1 MANVRPNP
9 FRPFSRFALALSI
22 LTFMLIVLGATVR
35 SMGAGLA
42 CPDWPLCHG
51 QLIPPMDPQIFVEWF
66 HRLIAALVSTLFLG
80 LTLWVIFIKELRQK
94 FLGLM
99 LVSVALLITQIVLG
113 ALTVMKLLA
122 FETVTMHLG
131 TGTLF
136 LSSLVLLT
144 VMAFKE
150 AGSLPTLALQPGL
163 IRPMAL
169 AAMLATYGQILLGGL
184 VSTKYAA
191 LACPDFPTCHGM
203 LFPPMEGAVATHM
216 IHRYGAYTL
225 AVIITT
231 LMIVARKSPD
241 AFVRRGTM
249 LAFGLLVVQVG
260 LGIANVLF
268 QVPVPLSASHL
279 AVAELILMTLI
290 VVNLGM
296 WRSRAHAS
304 VMQPAHAPVAPAA
317 NL

>member
-1 MANVRPNP
+1 MANAERNP

-22 LTFMLIVLGATVR
+22 LTFILIVLGATVR
-35 SMGAGLA
+35 AMGAGLA

-51 QLIPPMDPQIFVEWF
+51 QLIPPMDPEIFIEWF
-66 HRLIAALVSTLFLG
+66 HRLVAALVSTLFLG
-80 LTLWVIFIKELRQK
+80 LTIWVLWVKELRVK
-94 FLGLM
+94 FLGLV
-99 LVSVALLITQIVLG
+99 LVAVGLLIMQIVLG
-113 ALTVMKLLA
+113 ALTVLKLLA

-144 VMAFKE
+144 VMAWKE
-150 AGSLPTLALQPGL
+150 AGGLPTLSAQPG
-163 IRPMAL
+163 IIQPL
-169 AAMLATYGQILLGGL
+169 AFVTMLATYGQILLGGL

-191 LACPDFPTCHGM
+191 LACPDFPTCHGV
-203 LFPPMEGAVATHM
+203 LFPPMEGAIATHM

-225 AVIITT
+225 ALLVTA

-249 LAFGLLVVQVG
+249 LAFGLVTVQVG
-260 LGIANVLF
+260 LGIANVLMR
-268 QVPVPLSASHL
+268 VPVPLSASHL
-279 AVAELILMTLI
+279 GVAELILMTLL

-296 WRSRAHAS
+296 LGARKIAS
-304 VMQPAHAPVAPAA
+304 AVRPALAQ
-317 NL
+317 

>member
-1 MANVRPNP
+1 MANAHRNP
-9 FRPFSRFALALSI
+9 FRLFSRFALALSI

-51 QLIPPMDPQIFVEWF
+51 KLIPPMDPEIFVEWF
-66 HRLIAALVSTLFLG
+66 HRLVAALVSTFFLG
-80 LTLWVIFIKELRQK
+80 LAIWVVAVKELRKK
-94 FLGLM
+94 FLGLVF
-99 LVSVALLITQIVLG
+99 VSVALLITQIVLG

-136 LSSLVLLT
+136 LTSLVLIT

-150 AGSLPTLALQPGL
+150 AGSLPTLSAPSMA
-163 IRPMAL
+163 IRAL
-169 AAMLATYGQILLGGL
+169 AFAAMVATYGQILLGGL

-203 LFPPMEGAVATHM
+203 LFPPMEGPVATHM

-225 AVIITT
+225 FLIITA
-231 LMIVARKSPD
+231 LFIVARKSPD
-241 AFVRRGTM
+241 AFVRRGTV
-249 LAFGLLVVQVG
+249 LAFGLVLVQVS

-279 AVAELILMTLI
+279 GVAELILMTLL

-296 WRSRAHAS
+296 LGDRKTAS
-304 VMQPAHAPVAPAA
+304 AVRPALAQ
-317 NL
+317 

>member
-1 MANVRPNP
+1 MANAQPNP

-51 QLIPPMDPQIFVEWF
+51 QLIPPMDPEIFIEWF
-66 HRLIAALVSTLFLG
+66 HRLVAALVSTLFLG
-80 LTLWVIFIKELRQK
+80 LAIWVVAIKELRQK
-94 FLGLM
+94 FLGFV

-136 LSSLVLLT
+136 LTSLALIT
-144 VMAFKE
+144 IMAFKE
-150 AGSLPTLALQPGL
+150 AGSFPALAVQPGI
-163 IRPMAL
+163 IRPL
-169 AAMLATYGQILLGGL
+169 AFVAMLATYGQILLGGL

-225 AVIITT
+225 ALLITA

-249 LAFGLLVVQVG
+249 LAFGLVAVQVC

-279 AVAELILMTLI
+279 GVAELILMTLL

-296 WRSRAHAS
+296 LGERKIAS
-304 VMQPAHAPVAPAA
+304 AARPALAQ
-317 NL
+317 

>member
-1 MANVRPNP
+1 MANARPNP
-9 FRPFSRFALALSI
+9 FRAFSRFALALSI

-51 QLIPPMDPQIFVEWF
+51 KLIPPMDPQIFVEWF

-80 LTLWVIFIKELRQK
+80 LTIWVVAIKALRQK
-94 FLGLM
+94 FLGLV
-99 LVSVALLITQIVLG
+99 LVAVALLITQIILG
-113 ALTVMKLLA
+113 ALTVLKLLA

-136 LSSLVLLT
+136 LSSLVLIT

-150 AGSLPTLALQPGL
+150 AGSLPTVSIQPGV
-163 IRPMAL
+163 IRTLAFVAL
-169 AAMLATYGQILLGGL
+169 LATFGQILLGGL

-203 LFPPMEGAVATHM
+203 LFPPMEGPVATHM

-225 AVIITT
+225 TLIITA
-231 LMIVARKSPD
+231 LMLVARKSPD

-249 LAFGLLVVQVG
+249 LAFALLVVQVG
-260 LGIANVLF
+260 LGIANVLH

-279 AVAELILMTLI
+279 GVAELILMTLV

-296 WRSRAHAS
+296 LRSRAHAS
-304 VMQPAHAPVAPAA
+304 VMHPVLAQ
-317 NL
+317 

>member
-1 MANVRPNP
+1 MANDRSNP

-35 SMGAGLA
+35 AMGAGLA

-66 HRLIAALVSTLFLG
+66 HRLIAALVSTLFLA
-80 LTLWVIFIKELRQK
+80 LSLWVLFVKPLRER
-94 FLGLM
+94 FLGLV
-99 LVSVALLITQIVLG
+99 LVAIGLLIAQIVLG

-136 LSSLVLLT
+136 LSCLVLLT
-144 VMAFKE
+144 VLAFKQ
-150 AGSLPTLALQPGL
+150 AGGMPVLSPQPGMIRPLALL
-163 IRPMAL
+163 T
-169 AAMLATYGQILLGGL
+169 MLATFGQILLGGL

-203 LFPPMEGAVATHM
+203 LFPPMEGAIATHM
-216 IHRYGAYTL
+216 IHRYGAYLLTL
-225 AVIITT
+225 LATALV
-231 LMIVARKSPD
+231 IVARRSPD
-241 AFVRRGTM
+241 AFVRRGAA
-249 LAFGLLVVQVG
+249 LAFGLVLIQVA
-260 LGIANVLF
+260 LGIANVLLR
-268 QVPVPLSASHL
+268 VPVPLSAAHL
-279 AVAELILMTLI
+279 GVAELILMTLV

-296 WRSRAHAS
+296 LGSRARAS
-304 VMQPAHAPVAPAA
+304 RWRPAIAQ
-317 NL
+317 

>member
-1 MANVRPNP
+1 MANAERNP
-9 FRPFSRFALALSI
+9 FRPFSRFALTLSI
-22 LTFMLIVLGATVR
+22 LTFVLIVLGATVR

-51 QLIPPMDPQIFVEWF
+51 QLIPPMDPEIFIEWF
-66 HRLIAALVSTLFLG
+66 HRLVAALVSTLFLG
-80 LTLWVIFIKELRQK
+80 LSLWVVAVKALRQK
-94 FLGLM
+94 FLGLV
-99 LVSVALLITQIVLG
+99 LISVALLITQIVLG

-136 LSSLVLLT
+136 LTSLVLIT
-144 VMAFKE
+144 VLAFKE
-150 AGSLPTLALQPGL
+150 AGRLPKLAMQPGI
-163 IRPMAL
+163 IRPL
-169 AAMLATYGQILLGGL
+169 AAVAMIATYGQILLGGL

-225 AVIITT
+225 ALLITA
-231 LMIVARKSPD
+231 LMIVTRKSPD

-249 LAFGLLVVQVG
+249 LAFGLVAVQVG

-268 QVPVPLSASHL
+268 QVPVPLSAAHL
-279 AVAELILMTLI
+279 GVAELILMTLL
-290 VVNLGM
+290 VVNLAMLGE
-296 WRSRAHAS
+296 RQPAS
-304 VMQPAHAPVAPAA
+304 VVRPALAQ
-317 NL
+317 

>member
-1 MANVRPNP
+1 MANAERNP
-9 FRPFSRFALALSI
+9 FRPFSRYALALSI

-51 QLIPPMDPQIFVEWF
+51 QLIPPMDPEIFIEWF
-66 HRLIAALVSTLFLG
+66 HRLVAALVSTLFLG
-80 LTLWVIFIKELRQK
+80 LAIWVVAVKALREK
-94 FLGLM
+94 FLGFV

-136 LSSLVLLT
+136 LTSLSLITVL
-144 VMAFKE
+144 AFKE
-150 AGSLPTLALQPGL
+150 AGSLPRLAMQPGV
-163 IRPMAL
+163 IRPL
-169 AAMLATYGQILLGGL
+169 AAVALFATYGQILLGGL

-225 AVIITT
+225 ALLITA

-249 LAFGLLVVQVG
+249 LAFGLVAVQVG

-279 AVAELILMTLI
+279 GVAELILMTLL

-296 WRSRAHAS
+296 LGERKLAS
-304 VMQPAHAPVAPAA
+304 AVRPALAQ
-317 NL
+317 

>member
-1 MANVRPNP
+1 MANAPRNP

-35 SMGAGLA
+35 AMGAGLA

-66 HRLIAALVSTLFLG
+66 HRLVAALVSTCFLG
-80 LTLWVIFIKELRQK
+80 LTLWVLAVKELRAK
-94 FLGLM
+94 FLGLV
-99 LVSVALLITQIVLG
+99 LVAIALLITQIVLG
-113 ALTVMKLLA
+113 ALTVLKLLA

-144 VMAFKE
+144 VMAWKE
-150 AGSLPTLALQPGL
+150 AGGLPTLAAQPGM
-163 IRPMAL
+163 IRPLAL
-169 AAMLATYGQILLGGL
+169 LAMLATYGQILLGGL

-191 LACPDFPTCHGM
+191 LACPDFPTCHGL
-203 LFPPMEGAVATHM
+203 LFPPMEGGVATHM

-225 AVIITT
+225 TVILTA

-241 AFVRRGTM
+241 AFVRRGTL
-249 LAFGLLVVQVG
+249 LAFALLVAQVG

-279 AVAELILMTLI
+279 GVAELILMTLL

-296 WRSRAHAS
+296 LGARKVAS
-304 VMQPAHAPVAPAA
+304 AVRPALAQ
-317 NL
+317 